1 MESKKGPVRAPEE
14 KKEIREILISRI
26 IKSEDLNHHGTLFA
40 GRMAEWLVE
49 ACLISA
55 IDLLRKPEDIVCAR
69 IHGMNFLKSS
79 TSGDIIEIKSRIAH
93 LGEKSL
99 TIDAKVFVNGRND
112 TPSVTGMVTFV
123 TVDKNG
129 IPYAHGM
136 TLSPEYIEENRPIH
150 IAALEA
156 RKHR

>member
-1 MESKKGPVRAPEE
+1 MIAQG

-55 IDLLRKPEDIVCAR
+55 IDLLRRPEDIVCAR

-79 TSGDIIEIKSRIAH
+79 TSGDIIEIKSRIAY

-99 TIDAKVFVNGRND
+99 TIDAKIFVNGNNE

-129 IPYAHGM
+129 VPYAHGM
-136 TLSPEYIEENRPIH
+136 SLSPEYIDENRTIYL
-150 IAALEA
+150 AALEA
-156 RKHR
+156 RRHR

>member
-1 MESKKGPVRAPEE
+1 MASEE
-14 KKEIREILISRI
+14 KREIREILISRI

-40 GRMAEWLVE
+40 GRMAEWLLE
-49 ACLISA
+49 ACLIST

-99 TIDAKVFVNGRND
+99 TIDAKVFENGRND

-136 TLSPEYIEENRPIH
+136 TLSSEYIEEHRPIH
-150 IAALEA
+150 LAALEA

>member
-1 MESKKGPVRAPEE
+1 MSTQE

-49 ACLISA
+49 ACLIST

-69 IHGMNFLKSS
+69 IHGMNFHKSS
-79 TSGDIIEIKSRIAH
+79 TTGDIIEIKSRIAH
-93 LGEKSL
+93 LGEKSI
-99 TIDAKVFVNGRND
+99 TVDAKVFVNGKDGKDD

-123 TVDKNG
+123 TVDKKG
-129 IPYAHGM
+129 TPYAHGM
-136 TLSPEYIEENRPIH
+136 TLSPGYIEENRSIYL
-150 IAALEA
+150 AALEA

>member
-1 MESKKGPVRAPEE
+1 MEAQE

-79 TSGDIIEIKSRIAH
+79 TSGDIIEIRSRIAH

-99 TIDAKVFVNGRND
+99 TADARIFVTGRD
-112 TPSVTGMVTFV
+112 ETPSVTGMVTFV

-129 IPYAHGM
+129 VPYAHGM
-136 TLSPEYIEENRPIH
+136 TLSQEYIEANREIH
-150 IAALEA
+150 HAALAA
-156 RKHR
+156 RTHR